1 MLCQTRLPQPNEAC
15 PLRSLFILFTLAA
28 SLAALT
34 EMSRLAANLSHV
46 ASGGPGALLHA
57 ADFTSAAR
65 DQDLFA
71 GRLSAQ
77 LVEGALR
84 LSAGDPGSLVYAA
97 TGPHFQDFDLEVEA
111 RPLAGPLDNAYGL
124 LFRLREAQSA
134 PLLEALGLPGSD
146 FAGARSYYLF
156 LISSDGYYQLRR
168 SQAGEQQILSAWIP
182 SPLIRQG
189 LEISNRLRVVA
200 QESTLHFYINGEPVA
215 LCIPDDA
222 QTRSTWANDECV
234 GGQMRL
240 TLQDESPEAGRI
252 ALVAQSFQQAGVV
265 LAFDNLLVRMP
276 QPMGASA

>member
-15 PLRSLFILFTLAA
+15 SLRSLLILFTLAGL
-28 SLAALT
+28 LAALT
-34 EMSRLAANLSHV
+34 EVSRLAANLSHV

-65 DQDLFA
+65 DQDLFE
-71 GRLSAQ
+71 GRLSAK

-84 LSAGDPGSLVYAA
+84 LSAGDPESLVYSA
-97 TGPHFQDFDLEVEA
+97 TGPHFYDFDLEVEA
-111 RPLAGPLDNAYGL
+111 RPLAGPLDNGYGL

-134 PLLEALGLPGSD
+134 PVLEAFGLKRSG
-146 FAGARSYYLF
+146 FNAARSYYLF

-168 SQAGEQQILSAWIP
+168 SLADEQQILSAWIP

-189 LEISNRLRVVA
+189 LEVSNRLRVVA
-200 QESTLHFYINGEPVA
+200 QKSTLQFYINGEQVA
-215 LCIPDDA
+215 LCIPDDSQA
-222 QTRSTWANDECV
+222 SSTWANDECI

-276 QPMGASA
+276 QLAGASA

>member
-1 MLCQTRLPQPNEAC
+1 M
-15 PLRSLFILFTLAA
+15 RSLLILFTLAV

-34 EMSRLAANLSHV
+34 EVSRLAANLSHV

-57 ADFTSAAR
+57 ADFANDTQ
-65 DQDLFA
+65 DQDLFE

-77 LVEGALR
+77 LARGALR
-84 LSAGDPGSLVYAA
+84 LSAGDPESLVYAA
-97 TGPHFQDFDLEVEA
+97 TGPYFQDFDLEVEA
-111 RPLAGPLDNAYGL
+111 RTLAGPLDNGYGL
-124 LFRLREAQSA
+124 LFRLRETQSA
-134 PLLEALGLPGSD
+134 PVLKASGLPG
-146 FAGARSYYLF
+146 AGFNLARSYYLF

-189 LEISNRLRVVA
+189 LDVNNRLRVVA
-200 QESTLHFYINGEPVA
+200 QGSTLQFYINDLQVA

-222 QTRSTWANDECV
+222 QARSTWANDECV

-276 QPMGASA
+276 QPAGASA

>member
-15 PLRSLFILFTLAA
+15 PLRSLLILFTLAA

-34 EMSRLAANLSHV
+34 EVSRLAANLSHV

-57 ADFTSAAR
+57 ADFASAAR

-84 LSAGDPGSLVYAA
+84 LTAGVSESLVYAA
-97 TGPHFQDFDLEVEA
+97 TGPYFHDFDIEVEA

-134 PLLEALGLPGSD
+134 PLLEALGLPGSG